1 MWKCKRGK
9 ERADKTSLSTF
20 QGLFVASLP
29 AALAGPAGG
38 EALQIKTTSTLSAIK
53 VGQKSGSSKSG
64 ED

>member
-9 ERADKTSLSTF
+9 ERTDKASLSTF

-29 AALAGPAGG
+29 AALAGPTGE
-38 EALQIKTTSTLSAIK
+38 EALQTRTTSTLTAIK